1 MDNKLPN
8 HIGIIL
14 DGNRRWAK
22 ARGLNTFDGHKAG
35 YENVKKIVD
44 FIIDRGVNN
53 VTVFAFSTENW
64 NRSEEEVKYLLGLA
78 DIIVTKETSAM
89 HKKGRKVL
97 YLGTYDRLDKKLV
110 KKIQKAEELT
120 KDNTKGTVGI
130 CFNYG
135 GQQEI
140 ADAMRNMMKKGI
152 KPEEITPELIG
163 QNIYHPEIPPIDIV
177 VRTSGEQRISNFMLW
192 RSAYSEIMFVEK
204 NWPDFDESDVD
215 KVLEEYAR
223 RNRRFGGN

>member
-1 MDNKLPN
+1 MDKLPN

-22 ARGLNTFDGHKAG
+22 ARSLHTFDGHKAG
-35 YENVKKIVD
+35 YENIKTIGDV
-44 FIIDRGVNN
+44 FFARGIKFL
-53 VTVFAFSTENW
+53 TIFAFSTENW
-64 NRSEEEVKYLLGLA
+64 NRSKDEVKYLLRLA
-78 DIIVTKETSAM
+78 DTVLTKETSAM
-89 HKKGRKVL
+89 HKKGRRVL
-97 YLGTYDRLDKKLV
+97 YLGIYDRLNKSLV
-110 KKIQKAEELT
+110 NKIQKVEELT
-120 KDNTKGTVGI
+120 KNNTKGTVGI

-140 ADAMRNMMKKGI
+140 ADAMKAIMAKGV
-152 KPEEITPELIG
+152 KPEQITPELISA
-163 QNIYHPEIPPIDIV
+163 NIYHPEIPPIDIV

-192 RSAYSEIMFVEK
+192 RSAYSEIMFVDK